1 MSAAVA
7 ERRQPLTDKQ
17 IATIMRLR
25 PAERDP
31 ERFAE
36 LRARAMNDRTDDARY
51 RRGYRA
57 GGKWTHFN
65 KKGLLDKYSLAE
77 LISARVAFPRG
88 AQAYLV
94 KLACAVDRYG
104 HSGLQ
109 VPHGR
114 VASWIGV
121 SPRQVAIMLDWLE
134 AHGLVERLHDVE
146 IHPEGFTDR
155 DGRLRPRAELPV
167 LVLPGP
173 VLDAMIRRAKLHRA
187 GRRIRVVVDARS
199 SVAVLGSQTLR
210 SDSVASSQSGLSDQ
224 TSKKACCYTLIHSPD
239 LKALALDPKF
249 LVRPES
255 TLEFWH
261 RIFVAN
267 RTATQNKKERARKR
281 ARITEQERPEDA
293 RRLTRRVGLGAQR
306 TKRPATATRSAS
318 GRRSADREG
327 LEEGATYPQA
337 SEPAT
342 SPADFAVGACRTLL
356 DDLLNDRKPPETV
369 VEGLRFVGDA
379 APTVTESYEADDPL
393 SFGGDGGG
401 DVAPPPPPVD
411 MSTST
416 ATGAV
421 TRFDFVGLVND
432 LRDGRGS
439 SSSRFE
445 RGDPPRLE
453 QLPYDDDDFLDEERV
468 ERAERH
474 HAEFRAWADEKIE
487 RSRRELAEYV
497 AREQRQREATSRV
510 LTPAW
515 GPRPHSAPC
524 GCSACVAWARA
535 VVAAPSPAPS
545 PVGGSPPPDR
555 TAAD

>member
-7 ERRQPLTDKQ
+7 ERRQPLTEKQ

-121 SPRQVAIMLDWLE
+121 SPRQVALMLDWLE

-155 DGRLRPRAELPV
+155 EGRLRRRAELPV

-187 GRRIRVVVDARS
+187 GRRIRVVEVDARS

-224 TSKKACCYTLIHSPD
+224 TSKKACCYTLIHSSD
-239 LKALALDPKF
+239 LKALALDASF

-267 RTATQNKKERARKR
+267 RTATRKTKERARKR
-281 ARITEQERPEDA
+281 ARITEQEKPEDA
-293 RRLTRRVGLGAQR
+293 RRLTRRKGPGAQR
-306 TKRPATATRSAS
+306 AKRTTSAPRSAS
-318 GRRSADREG
+318 GRRSADQDG
-327 LEEGATYPQA
+327 LRGGATCPQA
-337 SEPAT
+337 GEPAT
-342 SPADFAVGACRTLL
+342 SPADFAVGACRALL
-356 DDLLNDRKPPETV
+356 DDLLNERKRPETV

-379 APTVTESYEADDPL
+379 APAATESYETDDPL
-393 SFGGDGGG
+393 PFEGDAAAPEIPPPGGDS
-401 DVAPPPPPVD
+401 
-411 MSTST
+411 STST
-416 ATGAV
+416 ATGDV
-421 TRFDFVGLVND
+421 RRFDFVGLVND
-432 LRDGRGS
+432 LRDGRAS
-439 SSSRFE
+439 PSR
-445 RGDPPRLE
+445 RCGGGDPPRLDPI
-453 QLPYDDDDFLDEERV
+453 PYDDDDLV
-468 ERAERH
+468 ESAIERH
-474 HAEFRAWADEKIE
+474 HAEFRAWADERIA

-497 AREQRQREATSRV
+497 AREQVQREEASRA
-510 LTPAW
+510 LTPTW

-524 GCSACVAWARA
+524 RCAACVAWARA
-535 VVAAPSPAPS
+535 VVAAPSRSPAPVS
-545 PVGGSPPPDR
+545 SLLRRDG